1 MINNKIAI
9 VLILTLIIF
18 LSALSAQ
25 SSKQQS
31 DWLDSKDTICVIVF
45 EDLAPYS
52 FIDKSG
58 EPSGFAVEIAREIG
72 ESLDKSVRYNFRD
85 PRVSDLNSLADSC
98 DFLVGVF
105 RNANL
110 ESHWQLS
117 RPIIQSQF
125 SVYCTKEMRNKANL
139 EDFCGGAICVHPSS
153 PASEIL
159 QSICG
164 LADIREEA
172 PPVAFRGLAE
182 GIYTAVI
189 LPHEV
194 GEHYSQQNELA
205 NRLEQNPNIILKFD
219 YVIAVP
225 VHKASILPEL
235 NEIIDNL
242 KLGGKLSS
250 ILGRWLSI
258 LKVDEEG
265 TGNHQYFIVIALVI
279 MIVAVIYVLSK
290 MRTSRVSFE
299 TEMAKKQ
306 ALEREYEDFQKQFAG
321 FINSASSANI
331 GFFCLQDD
339 DEVFGRFVYAN
350 KGLENITGYS
360 FEDLNK
366 KSFVELFEGDNLKK
380 VIERYKLRRKGEEQP
395 ESYEVE
401 GIRSDGERRPIEL
414 SVRVVRLSDA
424 DITVGIL
431 KDLSRE
437 KTLQNKL
444 RESDQNFRAM
454 LSSMPNGA
462 IVFNNQRILYI
473 NNAFRKLIGKSPEWI
488 RSSGVSKILPPVHR
502 TRVEALISNMLE
514 GKDSPKE
521 IQFEIIG
528 PEGNLILISARPRLV
543 SYFGENAVLLII
555 DNKVTDE
562 TAKSSG
568 GGLPTAVFSKNA
580 EDLVLEY
587 NNSIM
592 SIIGAVN
599 RLETIADRDIEQSEF
614 TGIIEKETER
624 LSELTGKLMSLTKE
638 ADEKKGR
645 VISIHSIIRDA
656 LELLPKPPSGELSIK
671 TFFNARPDTV
681 RGNMAQVHQLILNLM
696 VNAIEAMQE
705 GGELTLITGNTVFE
719 SPYNITEETVR
730 PGRYVWISIKD
741 SGKGLSDHELEN
753 IFRPFFKG
761 GHTGTGMG
769 LGLSLVQKLVSKHN
783 GFIQAESE
791 EQDGTTFTVYL
802 PEELPIKEE
811 RDSGK
816 QLPRGE
822 ETILVVD
829 DEPHIRT
836 VLNSMLGYLGYEV
849 LLASNGTEA
858 IEILRSRDKNVDIVL
873 LDIIMPEM
881 GGEEAYRNI
890 KNISPDVKVILSTGY
905 ARDQVLSDLLQKG
918 ANTLIR
924 KPYSVGTIS
933 RVIRQTLDSKE

>member
-1 MINNKIAI
+1 MKYNKLAI
-9 VLILTLIIF
+9 LIFFAVLPLF
-18 LSALSAQ
+18 GNLSAQ
-25 SSKQQS
+25 SIQEQT
-31 DWLDSKDTICVIVF
+31 DWLDSKDTICVIF
-45 EDLAPYS
+45 FDGLAPYS

-72 ESLDKSVRYNFRD
+72 ASLNKSVRYKFRD
-85 PRVSDLNSLADSC
+85 PRLTDLNSLTDSC
-98 DFLVGVF
+98 DFLAGVF
-105 RNANL
+105 RDNNL
-110 ESHWQLS
+110 EGQWRTS

-125 SVYCTKEMRNKANL
+125 SVFTDEKTKIANL
-139 EDFCGGAICVHPSS
+139 KELSGKPVCVHPAS
-153 PASEIL
+153 PAIDVLER
-159 QSICG
+159 ICG
-164 LADIREEA
+164 PENLYSKSPAEA
-172 PPVAFRGLAE
+172 LTGLAN
-182 GIYTAVI
+182 GSFKAVV
-189 LPHEV
+189 LPVEV
-194 GEHYSQQNELA
+194 GDYYISKLGLTESIHKNSS
-205 NRLEQNPNIILKFD
+205 IILKFD

-225 VHKASILPEL
+225 IHKASVAGRLDRIVE
-235 NEIIDNL
+235 DL
-242 KLGGKLSS
+242 KLGGDLSS
-250 ILGRWLSI
+250 IRGRWLAGLQI
-258 LKVDEEG
+258 DEEE
-265 TGNHQYFIVIALVI
+265 TSNNRYFIIIALVIALV
-279 MIVAVIYVLSK
+279 AAIYIISK
-290 MRTSRVSFE
+290 MRTSRISFE

-306 ALEREYEDFQKQFAG
+306 ALKREYEDLQKQFAG
-321 FINSASSANI
+321 LINSASSANI

-366 KSFVELFEGDNLKK
+366 KSFVELFEGDNLNK

-424 DITVGIL
+424 DVTVGIL

-488 RSSGVSKILPPVHR
+488 RSSGISKILPPVHR
-502 TRVEALISNMLE
+502 TRVEALISNMLDD
-514 GKDSPKE
+514 KDSPKE

-528 PEGNLILISARPRLV
+528 SEGNLILITARPRLV
-543 SYFGENAVLLII
+543 SYFGEKAVLLII
-555 DNKVTDE
+555 DSKE
-562 TAKSSG
+562 TEESSRSARSG
-568 GGLPTAVFSKNA
+568 HPSAVFSKSA

-599 RLETIADRDIEQSEF
+599 RLEVISASDVEQSEF

-671 TFFNARPDTV
+671 TFFNARPDSV

-696 VNAIEAMQE
+696 VNAIEAMPE

-719 SPYNITEETVR
+719 TPYNITEETIR
-730 PGRYVWISIKD
+730 PGRYVWISVKD

-761 GHTGTGMG
+761 RHTGTGMG
-769 LGLSLVQKLVSKHN
+769 LGLSLVQKLVSKHD

-791 EQDGTTFTVYL
+791 EQSGTTFTVYL
-802 PEELPIKEE
+802 PEELPVKEE
-811 RDSGK
+811 RGTGK

-822 ETILVVD
+822 ETVLVVD

-905 ARDQVLSDLLQKG
+905 ARDQVLSDLLQQG
-918 ANTLIR
+918 ANALIR

-933 RVIRQTLDSKE
+933 QIIRETLDSKD